1 MAADWDNSGNYTELV
16 FATRV
21 EMCLDFANTLAY
33 RGSTPTESLHT
44 FGDLVKW
51 CEDARVIPPLFAQQ
65 LRGWSEKHPRRV
77 AESFGSAI
85 ALRELIYRIFHALA
99 SGGSI
104 DDADLEDLNRAL
116 RVAPSRAAIG
126 RLGKNFGWATEELKP
141 SVNLLLAPVLWSAG
155 DLLVGPQLSRLR
167 ECSNEKCLWL
177 FLDDSKNGTRR
188 WCSMSACG
196 NRAKAHRH
204 YLRQKNA

>member
-1 MAADWDNSGNYTELV
+1 MTDPDSSETHRGLV
-16 FATRV
+16 FVPRV

-44 FGDLVKW
+44 FADLVKW
-51 CEDARVIPPLFAQQ
+51 CDDARVIPPLFAQQ
-65 LRGWSEKHPRRV
+65 LRSWSGKHPRRV
-77 AESFGSAI
+77 TEIFSSAI

-99 SGGSI
+99 SGATA
-104 DDADLEDLNRAL
+104 DDADLQDLNREL
-116 RVAPSRAAIG
+116 GDAPSRISIRSAG
-126 RLGKNFGWATEELKP
+126 DSFGWAIEESKP
-141 SVNLLLAPVLWSAG
+141 SANLILAAVLWSAG
-155 DLLVGPQLSRLR
+155 DLLAGPQLSKLR

-177 FLDDSKNGTRR
+177 FIDESKNGTRR

-204 YLRQKNA
+204 YLRQKGT